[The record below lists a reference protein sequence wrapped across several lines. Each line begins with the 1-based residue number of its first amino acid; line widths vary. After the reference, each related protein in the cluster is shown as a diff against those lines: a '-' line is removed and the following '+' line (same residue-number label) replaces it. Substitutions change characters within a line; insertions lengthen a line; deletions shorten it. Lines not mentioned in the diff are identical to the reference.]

1 MLSKFIVLS
10 DPVPGK
16 EQAYNDWYD
25 KQHLREMLTI
35 PGVVSA
41 QRFGFVCKV
50 NDVPH
55 WRYCALYTIVGDDP
69 AAVIDNLMKMA
80 ASGSIH
86 VSDSMDPHIYGAAYQ
101 PIGEEI
107 RR

>member
-1 MLSKFIVLS
+1 MQSKFIVLS
-10 DPVPGK
+10 DPVQGK

-25 KQHLREMLTI
+25 QQHLHDMLTI
-35 PGVVSA
+35 AGVISA
-41 QRFGFVCKV
+41 QRFAFVCKI

-55 WRYCALYTIVGDDP
+55 WRYCALYTIEGDDP
-69 AAVIDNLMKMA
+69 AAVIENLLKNV
-80 ASGSIH
+80 ASGAIY
-86 VSDSMDPHIYGAAYQ
+86 VSDSMDQHTYAAAYE